1 VTIEKVNEFNR
12 DNRFARVYLDKE
24 KQAVIESDVIFT
36 DRLMTEK
43 MLEENLDVFESTMT
57 KFAKFIGQE

>member
-1 VTIEKVNEFNR
+1 MTIEKVNEFNR

>member
-1 VTIEKVNEFNR
+1 MTIEKVNEFNR

-57 KFAKFIGQE
+57 KFAKFIRQE